1 MSVQFSIDDRG
12 LRRAMTT
19 YAVMRNK
26 SDADVVNKA
35 MRYWLPFAA
44 KRVKDK
50 TPGAPKIRRE
60 LTKTANKISR
70 GRKKKQ
76 EQLAN
81 TLAAALIA
89 SRLRKKGQ
97 ILPRRQDAD
106 RIDMQRIN
114 DFYERVRRFVAA
126 RVRSANYL
134 RAGFIPAFR
143 QFSVPNRGVPGQNR
157 FKGQSR
163 GIKAVPSLTKTVV
176 AFATNQREGAFK
188 IAPNAFRHSIRDVQ
202 RQFLRW
208 LRADV
213 EGTAKRSGFG

>member
-1 MSVQFSIDDRG
+1 MSVQFTIDDRG
-12 LRRAMTT
+12 LKRAMTT
-19 YAVMRNK
+19 YAVMRGK

-44 KRVKDK
+44 KRVKQK
-50 TPGAPKIRRE
+50 TPGEGKILRDLRKPPRNPIGRRF
-60 LTKTANKISR
+60 KR
-70 GRKKKQ
+70 GKDHFGG
-76 EQLAN
+76 
-81 TLAAALIA
+81 TLAAAIIA
-89 SRLRKKGQ
+89 ERLKQRGLLSKKHTPGAVFWQ
-97 ILPRRQDAD
+97 KVENLVGAKQ
-106 RIDMQRIN
+106 N
-114 DFYERVRRFVAA
+114 
-126 RVRSANYL
+126 SAHFL

-143 QFSVPNRGVPGQNR
+143 HFNVPDRGAPNKQKY
-157 FKGQSR
+157 FKGYSK
-163 GIKAVPSLTKTVV
+163 GIKAVPSLTGTVE